1 MASQLDRSNPVTFI
15 PLGSNTGD
23 LLAETNQVKIA
34 RFERL
39 ASKLFGVSNCL
50 IHLGDLATRFEP
62 GERSMAAIEAMFCSS
77 LVLAEDLFVVDDTTK
92 HHQIATHPLVTG
104 APYIRFYV
112 AYPITDQAGEVVG
125 NIALLDYDAHPF
137 EDESRLLLAD
147 LAVLIEREIASGILY
162 QAHQELIRQ
171 HRSLKRE
178 SLIDPILGTW
188 NKAAISR
195 SLQIEMDRCSKSEK
209 PLALIFATLDQI
221 AQIRDLHGIAFSDV
235 AMVRVVSRI
244 RSCVRPFDA
253 LGRFGNDIFLIVL
266 PGASLLVATA
276 VAERI
281 RIGVMSHPDQ
291 IEGELVQLTISAGIV
306 STDMYPNAEPEILIS
321 LAEKALLSAKNA
333 GNNHVAQASFAQ
345 PDIII

>member
-1 MASQLDRSNPVTFI
+1 MASQLDRSNPTTAIQLSSGTGNLFAE
-15 PLGSNTGD
+15 SN
-23 LLAETNQVKIA
+23 ESRIA

-39 ASKLFGVSNCL
+39 AIKLFGVSNCL
-50 IHLGDLATRFEP
+50 IHLGDLSARFDP
-62 GERSMAAIEAMFCSS
+62 SERSMAAIEAMFCAS
-77 LVLAEDLFVVDDTTK
+77 LVLAKDLFVVEDTTK
-92 HHQIATHPLVTG
+92 HHEITTHPLVTG

-112 AYPITDQAGEVVG
+112 AYPIADQTGEVIG
-125 NIALLDYDAHPF
+125 NISLIDYQAHAF
-137 EDESRLLLAD
+137 DDESRLLLAD
-147 LAVLIEREIASGILY
+147 IAILLEREIASGILY
-162 QAHQELIRQ
+162 QAHQELVRQ
-171 HRSLKRE
+171 NRNLKRE

-195 SLQIEMDRCSKSEK
+195 SLKIEMERCHKSEK

-221 AQIRDLHGIAFSDV
+221 AQIRDQHGIAFSDM
-235 AMVRVVSRI
+235 AMIRVVSRI

-266 PGASLLVATA
+266 PGASTLVATA

-291 IEGELVQLTISAGIV
+291 IEDELVHLTMSAGIV
-306 STDMYPNAEPEILIS
+306 STDMYPDAEPEILIS